1 MSDGYRL
8 YIVRHAIAEERGD
21 KFPDDSLRPLS
32 GKGIERFQKVARGLR
47 ALDVSIDRILTSPLV
62 RARQTADI
70 LAQEVDGRP
79 NVVEV
84 RALVPDA
91 TFEDL
96 SAALEACRG
105 LSSIALVGHE
115 PSIGKFAARLVGVRA
130 ALEFKKGAICRVD
143 VDTLPPAGP
152 GRLRWFAWPK
162 MLAPLG

>member
-8 YIVRHAIAEERGD
+8 YVVRHAIAEERGE

-47 ALDVSIDRILTSPLV
+47 ALEVSLDRILTSPLV
-62 RARQTADI
+62 RSRQTADI
-70 LAQEVDGRP
+70 LAAELDGRP

-91 TFEDL
+91 SYDDL
-96 SAALEACRG
+96 IVALEACRG
-105 LSSIALVGHE
+105 LSSIAIVGHE
-115 PSIGKFAARLVGVRA
+115 PSIGKIAARLAGMRA
-130 ALEFKKGAICRVD
+130 PLEFKKGAVCRVD

-152 GRLRWFAWPK
+152 GALRWFATPK
-162 MLAPLG
+162 ILAPLG